1 MPSPLS
7 QAPAIP
13 GGGRTV
19 ALTFDD
25 GPGPSTIE
33 ILSILESFDVPATF
47 FNIGVQEERWPD
59 AVRAEAAA
67 GYLIGNHTWDHPDMT
82 ALSPSN
88 QASEL
93 DQVIDEQR
101 LLVGSSPCVFR
112 PPYGDYDAT
121 TLAIARAR
129 HLATWLWD
137 VDTEDWEAEGSS
149 SAYWVN
155 RIISLAESEGGALEH
170 PVLLMH
176 NQAIPMP
183 ATVGALPTIIEFF
196 KSRGYTFVDLLGR
209 SGPPMSCGP
218 TPTEQ
223 PGRTIKPG
231 NRLEPGTAVASPGAE
246 FRLVMQRD
254 GNLVM
259 ATSTGRPLW
268 DTATAGHPGAF
279 AAMQADG
286 NFVIYSSNGRTLWE
300 SGTEGHPGTSLS
312 VQTDGN
318 VIAEDAIG
326 PLWCTGSKDTE
337 LTASERLK
345 PGWSLE
351 APTWVSRLVM
361 QPDGNLVLYSI
372 GHDVLWSS
380 GTRGNSGAFATMQA
394 DGNFVVRSDTG
405 RVLWESG
412 TSGHP
417 GAQLVIS
424 GSGRASVMSPT
435 GAVLSSLG

>member
-1 MPSPLS
+1 MPSS
-7 QAPAIP
+7 
-13 GGGRTV
+13 
-19 ALTFDD
+19 
-25 GPGPSTIE
+25 
-33 ILSILESFDVPATF
+33 
-47 FNIGVQEERWPD
+47 
-59 AVRAEAAA
+59 
-67 GYLIGNHTWDHPDMT
+67 
-82 ALSPSN
+82 
-88 QASEL
+88 
-93 DQVIDEQR
+93 
-101 LLVGSSPCVFR
+101 
-112 PPYGDYDAT
+112 
-121 TLAIARAR
+121 
-129 HLATWLWD
+129 
-137 VDTEDWEAEGSS
+137 
-149 SAYWVN
+149 
-155 RIISLAESEGGALEH
+155 H

-417 GAQLVIS
+417 GARLVIS
-424 GSGRASVMSPT
+424 GSGRASVVSPT